1 MSYHKQSLTCAAC
14 AYPAARLRKC
24 TIIIYTQMDGQRKYN
39 KEKVL
44 EQAEWDILKLFQEFI
59 RIKLKDYQDDLDY
72 LNLTYILIFD

>member
-44 EQAEWDILKLFQEFI
+44 EQAE
-59 RIKLKDYQDDLDY
+59 
-72 LNLTYILIFD
+72 